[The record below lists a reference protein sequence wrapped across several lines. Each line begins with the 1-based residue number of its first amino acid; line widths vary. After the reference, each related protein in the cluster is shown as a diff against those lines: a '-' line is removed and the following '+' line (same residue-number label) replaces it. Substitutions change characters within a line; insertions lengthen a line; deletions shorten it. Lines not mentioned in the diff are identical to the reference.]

1 MLQRN
6 DQRHTSVNWNV
17 NRSGFG
23 RMFMFILTVSD
34 MRQFDILVYQ
44 VSQINIKIISVGAFF
59 HT

>member
-34 MRQFDILVYQ
+34 MNVGDILVYQ
-44 VSQINIKIISVGAFF
+44 VSQINIKIISVGEFF